1 MSTGPSSSH
10 PLGGRFRGRA
20 NARLLATLIMALL
33 TALIA
38 LPGLSPALAQ
48 EGTPT
53 SARLNGIRHVYQD
66 WNNCGPANLTMALSY
81 FGWSFGQQRAASF
94 LKPTIEDKNVSP
106 AEMVAFVN
114 APQSELPEVRAF
126 WRFGGTIDL
135 LKRLIAAGFPVVV
148 ESGYDVEDLGWMG
161 HYETVVAYDDAAQTV
176 WVYDSYLGIGSGY
189 GRTYSYQEFDGWW
202 RHFNRTFLVFFP
214 LDRTDELRTL
224 LGPYENVSW
233 TANTALNKALQE
245 AAADQ
250 SDAWAWFNAG
260 VSASKLGNYYD
271 AAAYFDLA
279 FAQGL
284 PFRVTWYHF
293 APYEAYY
300 NVGRYQDVID
310 LANNTEATTLYVE
323 ETYYW
328 RGMAYAAQ
336 GMTGDAKTQFALALD
351 YNRNFAAAADAHAR
365 VEAGQAVAPSMAH

>member
-1 MSTGPSSSH
+1 MSIGLSSQQL
-10 PLGGRFRGRA
+10 LGGKRRA
-20 NARLLATLIMALL
+20 AWAAILIALAAALL
-33 TALIA
+33 TQPMAT
-38 LPGLSPALAQ
+38 ALAQ
-48 EGTPT
+48 GNTPS

-81 FGWSFGQQRAASF
+81 FGWSYGQGRAASF

-114 APQSELPEVRAF
+114 QEQTELPDVRAL
-126 WRFGGTIDL
+126 WRFGGTLDL
-135 LKRLIAAGFPVVV
+135 LKRLIAAEFPVVV

-161 HYETVVAYDDAAQTV
+161 HYETVVAYDDAEQTV
-176 WVYDSYLGIGSGY
+176 WVYDSYLGIGSGF
-189 GRTYSYQEFDGWW
+189 GRTYSYQEFDEWW

-214 LDRTDELRTL
+214 VDRTEELRSI
-224 LGPYENVSW
+224 LGRYEDVTW
-233 TANTALNKALQE
+233 ATNTALNTALQE
-245 AAADQ
+245 AAQDQ
-250 SDAWAWFNAG
+250 SDGWAWFNAG
-260 VSASKLGNYYD
+260 VSAAKLGNYYD

-293 APYEAYY
+293 WPYEAYY
-300 NVGRYQDVID
+300 RVGRYQDVID
-310 LANNTEATTLYVE
+310 LANNTETTTEYVE

-336 GMTGDAKTQFALALD
+336 GRTGEAISEFERAVR
-351 YNRNFAAAADAHAR
+351 YNRNFAAAEDARMR
-365 VEAGQAVAPSMAH
+365 VEAGQVAMPSMTH

>member
-1 MSTGPSSSH
+1 MSIGPSSRH
-10 PLGGRFRGRA
+10 ILEGRRQRTRWAAIRA
-20 NARLLATLIMALL
+20 LILA
-33 TALIA
+33 ALIA
-38 LPGLSPALAQ
+38 VAGSAIGPAGAQ
-48 EGTPT
+48 DGPPPA
-53 SARLNGIRHVYQD
+53 ARLNGIRHVYQD

-81 FGWSFGQQRAASF
+81 FGWSYGQQRAASF

-106 AEMVAFVN
+106 AEMVEFVN
-114 APQSELPEVRAF
+114 ASQTELPGVQAM
-126 WRFGGTIDL
+126 WRFGGTLDV

-161 HYETVVAYDDAAQTV
+161 HYETVVAYDDETQTI

-202 RHFNRTFLVFFP
+202 RHFNRTFLVLFP
-214 LDRTDELRTL
+214 LDRTDELRAA
-224 LGPYENVSW
+224 LGAYVDVAW
-233 TANTALNKALQE
+233 TASTALDTALQE

-260 VSASKLGNYYD
+260 VSAAKLGNYYD
-271 AAAYFDLA
+271 AASYFDLA
-279 FAQGL
+279 FALGL

-300 NVGRYQDVID
+300 NVGRTDDVIA
-310 LANNTEATTLYVE
+310 LADNTESTTVYVE

-336 GMTGDAKTQFALALD
+336 GRTGEALSQFALAID
-351 YNRNFAAAADAHAR
+351 YNRNFDAAEDARAR
-365 VEAGQAVAPSMAH
+365 VEAGQAAMPSMAH